1 MSSPPTTGPSAGA
14 TSVGIITI
22 VDARARSI
30 GGKAR
35 NSMAMPI
42 GVSIPP
48 PTPCRTRKATSWPIV
63 WANAAQHE
71 PPTNS
76 ASAVRNTRFVPKR
89 SPIQPLAGIHTASDS
104 V

>member
-1 MSSPPTTGPSAGA
+1 MSRPPRTGPSAGA

-35 NSMAMPI
+35 NSMATPI
-42 GVSIPP
+42 GVSMPP
-48 PTPCRTRKATSWPIV
+48 PTPWTMRNATSWPIV
-63 WANAAQHE
+63 WANPHSTE
-71 PPTNS
+71 PPTNRP
-76 ASAVRNTRFVPKR
+76 SAVRNTRLVPKR